1 MTSSRSSRPQRDL
14 IAENIAD
21 YDSLADQERGQLI
34 AQVMEDQP
42 FLMGFLT
49 NLADDFSDSEHEV
62 LVDSLVILINSF
74 VAAGIPLDTIPDALI
89 AEVIEEKTESYQEG
103 EDRLELTA
111 DNVNELVDS
120 PLVFEDL
127 RHRAILKSDLKR
139 NDSAGQHNFILI
151 LDALIAIVERSL
163 TEKGPADEEENSTS

>member
-1 MTSSRSSRPQRDL
+1 
-14 IAENIAD
+14 
-21 YDSLADQERGQLI
+21 
-34 AQVMEDQP
+34 
-42 FLMGFLT
+42 
-49 NLADDFSDSEHEV
+49 
-62 LVDSLVILINSF
+62 VDSLVILINSF
-74 VAAGIPLDTIPDALI
+74 VAACTPLDTIPDALI

-163 TEKGPADEEENSTS
+163 TEKGPADEDENSTS